1 MLYDK
6 FGRPKHYPNEGQTL
20 SENLMML
27 AAGLAS
33 HGANPLPGAKYKSK
47 LLENTVL
54 EGLERAAGV

>member
-1 MLYDK
+1 
-6 FGRPKHYPNEGQTL
+6 
-20 SENLMML
+20 MML